1 MTQAI
6 ERKEYVRGPGGPLP
20 SLSWLTAAH
29 TVPDMMGWGDYGA
42 GVDRLHLEE
51 MERSL
56 PGNVSAILL

>member
-1 MTQAI
+1 M
-6 ERKEYVRGPGGPLP
+6 P